1 MRLHVEQRRLPALHG
16 VAAGALDSIRLAL
29 SKLALVFIFVAVGA
43 LGEGKLFFEVALE
56 VASFTF
62 HRGVFALERILGL
75 GVIEV
80 AGQAAGGHA
89 LPAAG
94 VWQDEQALSLK
105 LPLCGSVWQSSHLA
119 KGKPLKRGAP

>member
-43 LGEGKLFFEVALE
+43 LGEGKLFFEVAQ

-94 VWQDEQALSLK
+94 VVA
-105 LPLCGSVWQSSHLA
+105 GSA
-119 KGKPLKRGAP
+119 CPPAA